1 MEKVENPKKKN
12 KSPFGK
18 YLRWFWVLFSMGVLF
33 VILIF
38 AFANWGV
45 FGQMPSF
52 DELENPESS
61 VATEIISVDGKT
73 LGKFYLENRVPVKY
87 EELPQHLVDAL
98 VSTED
103 ERFYSHSGIDAKGTL
118 RAIFSAGSSGG
129 ASTITQQLAK
139 NLFHGSSGASNKL
152 YRVIQKVKEWIIAV
166 RLERQYTK
174 NEIIAYYLNTV
185 DFVSNAYGI
194 RSASNIYFNKEPKN
208 LTVEEAAVL
217 VGMLQAPSRYN
228 PRFNPERSQNRRNVV
243 LAQMAKNDKI
253 TDAEKQ
259 KYQALPLKI
268 NYTPETHT
276 KGYATYFR
284 EYLRDYM
291 RKWVKENPKK
301 DGSTYDIYRDGLRIY
316 TTIDSRMQGYA
327 DEAVEDHLANLQKE
341 FFKQQKGNKN
351 APFIQINAQETKKII
366 DRAMRNSERWRQ
378 MSAQGKAE
386 DDILK
391 SFDVKTKM
399 SIFTWKGERDTIMTP
414 RDSIVYYKHFLQS
427 GMMAMEPITGNV
439 KAWVGGIDYKHFQ
452 YDHVA
457 QSARQVGSTFKP
469 FVYATAIDQL
479 GMSPC
484 DYIYDGPFTM
494 PRGRYGI
501 QKDWSPRNAGGK
513 FYGSVTM
520 KRALA
525 QSLNTV
531 TARLMDRVGPKAVI
545 DLCRDLGVKSDIPA
559 SPAIALGAVE
569 ITVSDMVAAYST
581 FANQGVYV
589 KPRFINKITDKNGVV
604 LFESRLETRD
614 VMNKDIA
621 YAIVKLLEG
630 VTESGSSGGRL
641 RYTGGGGAGYHV
653 MTGYPYGFK
662 NPIAGKTGTTQNNS
676 DGWFIGMVPNLVA
689 GVWVGNEDR
698 AAHFKSTVYGQGATM
713 ALPIWGI
720 FMKKC
725 YADKNLYVSDEEF
738 ERPANISVLVDC
750 WKRAATDSLSG
761 GPEVYGLPES
771 KKDSLAA
778 PKQSALEEFNF

>member
-1 MEKVENPKKKN
+1 MEKIEDSKKKKVVKKN
-12 KSPFGK
+12 PYLGLFWKLFGGGII
-18 YLRWFWVLFSMGVLF
+18 FAV
-33 VILIF
+33 LIF
-38 AFANWGV
+38 AFANWGI
-45 FGQMPSF
+45 FGAMPSF
-52 DELENPESS
+52 DELENPSSS
-61 VATEIISVDGKT
+61 VATEIISSDGKT

-87 EELPQHLVDAL
+87 EELPKHLVDAL
-98 VSTED
+98 IATED
-103 ERFYSHSGIDAKGTL
+103 ERFYSHSGIDARGTL
-118 RAIFSAGSSGG
+118 RAVFSAGSSGG
-129 ASTITQQLAK
+129 ASTISQQLAK
-139 NLFHGSSGASNKL
+139 NLFHGSSGSSNKL
-152 YRVIQKVKEWIIAV
+152 FRVIQKIKEWIIAV
-166 RLERQYTK
+166 KLERQYTK

-194 RSASNIYFNKEPKN
+194 RSAANIYFNKEPKN

-228 PRFNPERSQNRRNVV
+228 PRFNPERAENRRNIV
-243 LAQMAKNDKI
+243 LAQMAKNVKI
-253 TDAEKQ
+253 TEAEKE
-259 KYQALPLKI
+259 KYQAIPLKI
-268 NYTPETHT
+268 SYTPETHT

-316 TTIDSRMQGYA
+316 TTIDSRMQEYA
-327 DEAVEDHLANLQKE
+327 EEAVEMHLSNLQKE
-341 FFKQQKGNKN
+341 FFIQSKGNKN
-351 APFIQINAQETKKII
+351 APFVQLTNEETKKII
-366 DRAMRNSERWRQ
+366 NRAMRNSERWRQ
-378 MSAQGKAE
+378 MSSQGKTEE
-386 DDILK
+386 DIIK
-391 SFDVKTKM
+391 SFDIKTKM
-399 SIFTWKGERDTIMTP
+399 SVFTWKGEKDTLMTP
-414 RDSIVYYKHFLQS
+414 KDSIIYYKHFLQT
-427 GMMAMEPITGNV
+427 GMMSMEPVTGNV

-457 QSARQVGSTFKP
+457 QGARQVGSTFKP

-494 PRGRYGI
+494 PKGRYGI
-501 QKDWSPRNAGGK
+501 QQAWSPRNSDHK
-513 FYGSVTM
+513 YYGSVTLQ
-520 KRALA
+520 KALA

-589 KPRFINKITDKNGVV
+589 KPRFVSKITDKNGVV
-604 LFESRLETRD
+604 LFESKLETRD

-630 VTESGSSGGRL
+630 VTQGGSGGRL
-641 RYTGGGGAGYHV
+641 RYTGAGGAGYHR

-662 NPIAGKTGTTQNNS
+662 NPIAGKTGTSQNNS
-676 DGWFIGMVPNLVA
+676 DGWFIGMVPNLVT

-698 AAHFKSTVYGQGATM
+698 GAHFKSTVYGQGATM

-725 YADKNLYVSDEEF
+725 YGDKTLYVSEEEF
-738 ERPANISVLVDC
+738 ERPSNMSVLVDC
-750 WKRAATDSLSG
+750 WKRSAPVNDSLSG
-761 GPEVYGLPES
+761 DGSGVS
-771 KKDSLAA
+771 SAKKDSLAP
-778 PKQSALEEFNF
+778 PKQSIINEFDF

>member
-1 MEKVENPKKKN
+1 MEKIENSKKKEVSTN
-12 KSPFGK
+12 RKFLRLFWKLFGA
-18 YLRWFWVLFSMGVLF
+18 GVAF
-33 VILIF
+33 VVLIF
-38 AFANWGV
+38 AFANWGI
-45 FGQMPSF
+45 FGAMPSF

-61 VATEIISVDGKT
+61 VATEIISADGKT

-87 EELPQHLVDAL
+87 DELPQHLVDAL
-98 VSTED
+98 IATED
-103 ERFYSHSGIDAKGTL
+103 ERFRSHSGIDARGTM
-118 RAIFSAGSSGG
+118 RAIFTAGSSGG
-129 ASTITQQLAK
+129 ASTISQQLAK
-139 NLFHGSSGASNKL
+139 NLFHGSSGSSNKL
-152 YRVIQKVKEWIIAV
+152 FRVIQKVKEWIIAV
-166 RLERQYTK
+166 KLERQYTK

-194 RSASNIYFNKEPKN
+194 RSAANIYFNKEPKK

-228 PRFNPERSQNRRNVV
+228 PRFNPERAENRRNIV
-243 LAQMAKNDKI
+243 LAQMAKNGKI
-253 TDAEKQ
+253 TEAEKE
-259 KYQALPLKI
+259 KYQAIPLKI

-316 TTIDSRMQGYA
+316 TTIDSRMQEYA
-327 DEAVEDHLANLQKE
+327 EEAVEMHLANLQKE

-351 APFIQINAQETKKII
+351 APFIQINQDETKRII
-366 DRAMRNSERWRQ
+366 DRAIRNSERWRQ
-378 MSAQGKAE
+378 MSAQGKEEA
-386 DDILK
+386 DIIK

-399 SIFTWKGERDTIMTP
+399 AIFTWKGEKDTLMTP

-427 GMMAMEPITGNV
+427 GMMSMEPVTGNV

-457 QSARQVGSTFKP
+457 QGARQVGSTFKP

-494 PRGRYGI
+494 PKGRYGI
-501 QKDWSPRNAGGK
+501 QQPWSPKNSGGK
-513 FYGSVTM
+513 YYGSVTL
-520 KRALA
+520 KYALA

-589 KPRFINKITDKNGVV
+589 KPRFVNKITDKNGVV
-604 LFESRLETRD
+604 LFESRAETRD

-630 VTESGSSGGRL
+630 VTEGGSGGRL
-641 RYTGGGGAGYHV
+641 RYTGSGGAGYHT
-653 MTGYPYGFK
+653 MTGYPYAFK

-676 DGWFIGMVPNLVA
+676 DGWFIGMVPNLVT
-689 GVWVGNEDR
+689 GIWVGNEDR

-725 YADKNLYVSDEEF
+725 YADKTLYVSDEDF

-750 WKRAATDSLSG
+750 WKRVANDSVIG
-761 GPEVYGLPES
+761 GSL
-771 KKDSLAA
+771 KKDSLA
-778 PKQSALEEFNF
+778 PPTESLIKEFDF

>member
-1 MEKVENPKKKN
+1 MKKVEKPEKKN
-12 KSPFGK
+12 KSLGNK
-18 YLRWFWVLFSMGVLF
+18 LLLWFWMLFIGG
-33 VILIF
+33 ILAVVAVF
-38 AFANWGV
+38 ACANWGV
-45 FGQMPSF
+45 FGPMPTF
-52 DELENPESS
+52 DELENPSSS
-61 VATEIISVDGKT
+61 VATEIISTDGKT

-87 EELPQHLVDAL
+87 EDLPQHLVDAL
-98 VSTED
+98 IATED
-103 ERFYSHSGIDAKGTL
+103 ERFREHSGIDARGTM
-118 RAIFSAGSSGG
+118 RAIFKAGSSGG

-139 NLFHGSSGASNKL
+139 NLFHGSSGSSNTL
-152 YRVIQKVKEWIIAV
+152 HRVIQKIKEWIIAV

-194 RSASNIYFNKEPKN
+194 RSASNVYFNKEPKN
-208 LTVEEAAVL
+208 LTVEESAVL

-228 PRFNPERSQNRRNVV
+228 PNLRAEQSQARRNVV
-243 LAQMAKNDKI
+243 LGQMERNGYLTKD
-253 TDAEKQ
+253 EKEH
-259 KYQALPLKI
+259 YQSIPLVVDF
-268 NYTPETHT
+268 TPQTHT
-276 KGYATYFR
+276 RGYATYFR

-301 DGSTYDIYRDGLRIY
+301 DGSFYDIYRDGLRIY
-316 TTIDSRMQGYA
+316 TTIDSRMQEYA
-327 DEAVEDHLANLQKE
+327 EQAVEMHLSNLQDE
-341 FFKQQKGNKN
+341 FFIQQRNNKN
-351 APFIQINAQETKKII
+351 APFIQLTKDETEMII
-366 DRAMRNSERWRQ
+366 QRAMRNSERWRQ
-378 MSAQGKAE
+378 MSVQGKSE
-386 DDILK
+386 DEIIK
-391 SFDVKTKM
+391 SFDVKTQM
-399 SIFTWKGERDTIMTP
+399 EIFTWKGDKDTLMTP
-414 RDSIVYYKHFLQS
+414 RDSIIYYKHFLQS

-484 DYIYDGPFTM
+484 DYVYDGPFTM

-501 QKDWSPRNAGGK
+501 LKDWSPKNSSVNY
-513 FYGSVTM
+513 YGTVTM

-531 TARLMDRVGPKAVI
+531 TARLMDRVGPEAVI
-545 DLCRDLGVKSDIPA
+545 DMCRDLGIKSDIPK

-589 KPRFINKITDKNGVV
+589 KPRFISKITDKSGVV
-604 LFESRLETRD
+604 LYESRMETRD
-614 VMNKDIA
+614 VMNRDIA
-621 YAIVKLLEG
+621 YAIVELLKG
-630 VTESGSSGGRL
+630 VTDGGSGGRL
-641 RYTGGGGAGYHV
+641 RYTGAGGAGYNR
-653 MTGYPYGFK
+653 MTGYPYAFK

-698 AAHFKSTVYGQGATM
+698 GAHFRSTIYGQGATM
-713 ALPIWGI
+713 ALPIWAL

-725 YADKNLYVSDEEF
+725 YADESLRVSQEDF
-738 ERPANISVLVDC
+738 ERPSNISVLVDC
-750 WKRAATDSLSG
+750 WKRAETDTVFGAGDALNGTNDSL
-761 GPEVYGLPES
+761 PPPRQ
-771 KKDSLAA
+771 SLIN
-778 PKQSALEEFNF
+778 EFDF

>member
-1 MEKVENPKKKN
+1 MEKIEHSKKKELSTN
-12 KSPFGK
+12 RKFLRLFWKLFGA
-18 YLRWFWVLFSMGVLF
+18 GIAF

-38 AFANWGV
+38 AFANWGI
-45 FGQMPSF
+45 FGAMPSF

-61 VATEIISVDGKT
+61 VATEIISADGKT
-73 LGKFYLENRVPVKY
+73 LGKFYLENRIPVKY
-87 EELPQHLVDAL
+87 DELPQHLVDAL
-98 VSTED
+98 IATED
-103 ERFYSHSGIDAKGTL
+103 ERFRSHSGIDARGTM
-118 RAIFSAGSSGG
+118 RAIFTAGSSGG
-129 ASTITQQLAK
+129 ASTISQQLAK
-139 NLFHGSSGASNKL
+139 NLFHGSSGSSNKL
-152 YRVIQKVKEWIIAV
+152 FRVIQKVKEWIIAV
-166 RLERQYTK
+166 KLERQYTK

-194 RSASNIYFNKEPKN
+194 RSAANIYFNKEPKK
-208 LTVEEAAVL
+208 LTVEESAVL
-217 VGMLQAPSRYN
+217 IGMLQAPSRYN
-228 PRFNPERSQNRRNVV
+228 PRFNPERSQNRRNIV
-243 LAQMAKNDKI
+243 LAQMAKNKKI
-253 TDAEKQ
+253 TEAEKV
-259 KYQALPLKI
+259 KYQAKPLKI

-316 TTIDSRMQGYA
+316 TTIDSRMQEYA
-327 DEAVEDHLANLQKE
+327 EEAVEMHLANLQKE

-351 APFIQINAQETKKII
+351 APFIQINQDETNKII
-366 DRAMRNSERWRQ
+366 NRAMRNSERWRQ
-378 MSAQGKAE
+378 MSAQGKEEE
-386 DDILK
+386 DIIK

-399 SIFTWKGERDTIMTP
+399 AIFTWKGEKDTLMTP

-427 GMMAMEPITGNV
+427 GMMSMEPVTGNV

-457 QSARQVGSTFKP
+457 QGARQVGSTFKP

-494 PRGRYGI
+494 PKGRYGI
-501 QKDWSPRNAGGK
+501 QQPWSPKNSGGK
-513 FYGSVTM
+513 YYGSVTM
-520 KRALA
+520 KYALA

-559 SPAIALGAVE
+559 SPAIGLGAVE

-589 KPRFINKITDKNGVV
+589 KPRFVNKITDKNGVV
-604 LFESRLETRD
+604 LFESRAETRD

-630 VTESGSSGGRL
+630 VTEGGSGGRL
-641 RYTGGGGAGYHV
+641 RYTGSGGSGYHT
-653 MTGYPYGFK
+653 MTGYPYAFK

-676 DGWFIGMVPNLVA
+676 DGWFIGMVPNLVT
-689 GVWVGNEDR
+689 GIWVGNEDR

-725 YADKNLYVSDEEF
+725 YGDKTLYVSDEDF

-750 WKRAATDSLSG
+750 WKRVANDSLIDGSQ
-761 GPEVYGLPES
+761 
-771 KKDSLAA
+771 KRDSLAA
-778 PKQSALEEFNF
+778 PTESVPTEFNF

>member
-1 MEKVENPKKKN
+1 MEKIENSKKKEVSTN
-12 KSPFGK
+12 RKFLRLFWKLFGA
-18 YLRWFWVLFSMGVLF
+18 GVAF

-38 AFANWGV
+38 AFANWGI
-45 FGQMPSF
+45 FGAMPSF

-61 VATEIISVDGKT
+61 VATEIISADGKT

-87 EELPQHLVDAL
+87 EELPEYLVDAL
-98 VSTED
+98 IATED
-103 ERFYSHSGIDAKGTL
+103 ERFRSHSGIDARGTM

-129 ASTITQQLAK
+129 ASTISQQLAK
-139 NLFHGSSGASNKL
+139 NLFHGSSGSSNKL
-152 YRVIQKVKEWIIAV
+152 FRVIQKIKEWIIAV
-166 RLERQYTK
+166 KLERQYTK

-194 RSASNIYFNKEPKN
+194 RSAANIYFNKEPKK

-228 PRFNPERSQNRRNVV
+228 PRFNPDRAENRRNIV
-243 LAQMAKNDKI
+243 LAQMAKNGKI
-253 TDAEKQ
+253 TEAEKE
-259 KYQALPLKI
+259 KYQAKPLKI

-316 TTIDSRMQGYA
+316 TTIDSRMQEYA
-327 DEAVEDHLANLQKE
+327 EEAVEMHLSNLQKE

-351 APFIQINAQETKKII
+351 APFIQINQAETNKII
-366 DRAMRNSERWRQ
+366 NRAMRNSERWRQ
-378 MSAQGKAE
+378 MSAQGKEEE
-386 DDILK
+386 DIIK

-399 SIFTWKGERDTIMTP
+399 AIFTWKGEKDTLMTP

-427 GMMAMEPITGNV
+427 GMMSMEPITGNV

-457 QSARQVGSTFKP
+457 QGARQVGSTFKP

-494 PRGRYGI
+494 PKGRYGI
-501 QKDWSPRNAGGK
+501 QQPWSPKNSAGK
-513 FYGSVTM
+513 YYGSVTM
-520 KRALA
+520 KYALA

-589 KPRFINKITDKNGVV
+589 KPRFVNKITDKNGVV
-604 LFESRLETRD
+604 LFESKAETRD

-621 YAIVKLLEG
+621 YGIVKLLEG
-630 VTESGSSGGRL
+630 VTEGGSGGRL
-641 RYTGGGGAGYHV
+641 RYTGSGGAGYHT
-653 MTGYPYGFK
+653 MTGYPYAFK

-676 DGWFIGMVPNLVA
+676 DGWFIGMVPNLVT
-689 GVWVGNEDR
+689 GIWVGNEDR

-725 YADKNLYVSDEEF
+725 YADKTLYVSDEAF
-738 ERPANISVLVDC
+738 ERPSNLSVLVDC
-750 WKRAATDSLSG
+750 WKRAANDSLIDGS
-761 GPEVYGLPES
+761 E
-771 KKDSLAA
+771 KRDSLAPPTESV
-778 PKQSALEEFNF
+778 PKEFNF

>member
-1 MEKVENPKKKN
+1 MEKIEDPKKKQVSTN
-12 KSPFGK
+12 KKFLRLFWKLFGG
-18 YLRWFWVLFSMGVLF
+18 GVVF

-38 AFANWGV
+38 AFANWGI
-45 FGQMPSF
+45 FGAMPSF

-61 VATEIISVDGKT
+61 VATEIISADGKT
-73 LGKFYLENRVPVKY
+73 LGKFYLENRVPIKF

-98 VSTED
+98 IATED
-103 ERFYSHSGIDAKGTL
+103 ERFYSHSGIDARGTM
-118 RAIFSAGSSGG
+118 RAVFSAGSSGG

-139 NLFHGSSGASNKL
+139 NLFHGSSGSSNKL
-152 YRVIQKVKEWIIAV
+152 FRVIQKIKEWIIAV
-166 RLERQYTK
+166 KLERQYTK

-194 RSASNIYFNKEPKN
+194 RSAANIYFNKEPKN

-217 VGMLQAPSRYN
+217 VGMLQGPSRYN
-228 PRFNPERSQNRRNVV
+228 PRFNVERSQNRRNIV

-253 TDAEKQ
+253 TEAEKE
-259 KYQALPLKI
+259 KYQAKPLKI

-301 DGSTYDIYRDGLRIY
+301 DGSSYDIYRDGLRIY
-316 TTIDSRMQGYA
+316 TTIDSRMQEYA
-327 DEAVEDHLANLQKE
+327 EEAVEMHLSNLQKE
-341 FFKQQKGNKN
+341 FFIQSKGNKN
-351 APFIQINAQETKKII
+351 APFIQINQAETKKII

-378 MSAQGKAE
+378 MSSQGKSEE
-386 DDILK
+386 DIIK

-399 SIFTWKGERDTIMTP
+399 AIFTWKGEKDTLMTP
-414 RDSIVYYKHFLQS
+414 KDSIVYYKHFLQS
-427 GMMAMEPITGNV
+427 GMMSMEPITGNV

-457 QSARQVGSTFKP
+457 QGARQVGSTFKP

-494 PRGRYGI
+494 PKGRYGI
-501 QKDWSPRNAGGK
+501 QQPWSPKNSAGK
-513 FYGSVTM
+513 YYGSVTM
-520 KRALA
+520 KYALA

-604 LFESRLETRD
+604 LFESKVETRD

-630 VTESGSSGGRL
+630 VTEGGSGGRL
-641 RYTGGGGAGYHV
+641 RYTGGGGAGYHR
-653 MTGYPYGFK
+653 MTGYPYAFK

-676 DGWFIGMVPNLVA
+676 DGWFIGMVPNLVT

-725 YADKNLYVSDEEF
+725 YADKTLFVSDEDF
-738 ERPANISVLVDC
+738 ERPANMSVLVDC
-750 WKRAATDSLSG
+750 WKRVSNDSVMGGGSNQEGSG
-761 GPEVYGLPES
+761 
-771 KKDSLAA
+771 KKDSLSP
-778 PKQSALEEFNF
+778 PKQSIIREFDF

>member
-1 MEKVENPKKKN
+1 MEKIEDSKKKETSTN
-12 KSPFGK
+12 KKFLKLFWKLFGAGIA
-18 YLRWFWVLFSMGVLF
+18 FI
-33 VILIF
+33 ILIF
-38 AFANWGV
+38 AFANWGI
-45 FGQMPSF
+45 FGAMPSF
-52 DELENPESS
+52 DELENPASS
-61 VATEIISVDGKT
+61 VATEIISADGKT

-87 EELPQHLVDAL
+87 DELPQHLVDAL
-98 VSTED
+98 VATED

-118 RAIFSAGSSGG
+118 RAVFSAGSSGG

-139 NLFHGSSGASNKL
+139 NLFHGSSGSSNKL
-152 YRVIQKVKEWIIAV
+152 FRVIQKIKEWIIAV
-166 RLERQYTK
+166 KLERQYTK

-194 RSASNIYFNKEPKN
+194 RSASNIYFNKEPKD

-228 PRFNPERSQNRRNVV
+228 PRFNPDRAENRRNIV
-243 LAQMAKNDKI
+243 LGQMAKNNKI
-253 TDAEKQ
+253 TEAEKD
-259 KYQALPLKI
+259 KYQAKPLKI

-301 DGSTYDIYRDGLRIY
+301 DGSSYDIYRDGLRIY
-316 TTIDSRMQGYA
+316 TTIDSRMQEYA
-327 DEAVEDHLANLQKE
+327 EEAVEMHLANLQRE
-341 FFKQQKGNKN
+341 FFKQTKGNKN
-351 APFIQINAQETKKII
+351 APFVQINQAETKKII

-378 MSAQGKAE
+378 MSSQGKPEE
-386 DDILK
+386 DIIK
-391 SFDVKTKM
+391 SFDIKTKM
-399 SIFTWKGERDTIMTP
+399 AVFTWKGEKDTIMTP
-414 RDSIVYYKHFLQS
+414 RDSIIYYKHFLQT
-427 GMMAMEPITGNV
+427 GMMSMEPVTGNV

-457 QSARQVGSTFKP
+457 QGARQVGSTFKP

-494 PRGRYGI
+494 PKGRYGI
-501 QKDWSPRNAGGK
+501 QQPWSPKNSAGK
-513 FYGSVTM
+513 YYGSVTM
-520 KRALA
+520 KYALA

-559 SPAIALGAVE
+559 SPAIALGAVD

-581 FANQGVYV
+581 FANQGIYV

-604 LFESRLETRD
+604 LFESKVETRD

-621 YAIVKLLEG
+621 YAVVKLLEG
-630 VTESGSSGGRL
+630 VTEGGSGGRL
-641 RYTGGGGAGYHV
+641 RYTGSGGAGYHV
-653 MTGYPYGFK
+653 MTGYPYAFK

-676 DGWFIGMVPNLVA
+676 DGWFIGMVPNLVT

-698 AAHFKSTVYGQGATM
+698 AAHFRSTAYGQGAAM

-725 YADKNLYVSDEEF
+725 YADKKLFVSDEAF
-738 ERPANISVLVDC
+738 ERPPNMSVLVDC
-750 WKRAATDSLSG
+750 WKRVSNDSVMGGGSNNAGSG
-761 GPEVYGLPES
+761 
-771 KKDSLAA
+771 KKDSLA
-778 PKQSALEEFNF
+778 PPTQSIIREFDF

>member
-1 MEKVENPKKKN
+1 MEKIEHSRKKELSTNRKFLRLFW
-12 KSPFGK
+12 KLFGA
-18 YLRWFWVLFSMGVLF
+18 GIAF

-38 AFANWGV
+38 AFANWGI
-45 FGQMPSF
+45 FGAMPSF

-61 VATEIISVDGKT
+61 VATEIISADGKT
-73 LGKFYLENRVPVKY
+73 LGKFYLENRIPVKY
-87 EELPQHLVDAL
+87 DELPQHLVDAL
-98 VSTED
+98 IATED
-103 ERFYSHSGIDAKGTL
+103 ERFRSHSGIDARGTM
-118 RAIFSAGSSGG
+118 RAIFTAGSSGG
-129 ASTITQQLAK
+129 ASTISQQLAK
-139 NLFHGSSGASNKL
+139 NLFHGSSGSSNKL
-152 YRVIQKVKEWIIAV
+152 FRVIQKVKEWIIAV
-166 RLERQYTK
+166 KLERQYTK

-194 RSASNIYFNKEPKN
+194 RSAANIYFNKEPKK
-208 LTVEEAAVL
+208 LTVEESAVL
-217 VGMLQAPSRYN
+217 IGMLQAPSRYN
-228 PRFNPERSQNRRNVV
+228 PRFNPERSQNRRNIV
-243 LAQMAKNDKI
+243 LAQMAKNKKI
-253 TDAEKQ
+253 TEAEKV
-259 KYQALPLKI
+259 KYQAKPLKI

-316 TTIDSRMQGYA
+316 TTIDSRMQEYA
-327 DEAVEDHLANLQKE
+327 EEAVEMHLANLQKE

-351 APFIQINAQETKKII
+351 APFIQINQDETNKII
-366 DRAMRNSERWRQ
+366 NRAMRNSERWRQ
-378 MSAQGKAE
+378 MSAQGKEEE
-386 DDILK
+386 DIIK

-399 SIFTWKGERDTIMTP
+399 AIFTWKGEKDTLMTP

-427 GMMAMEPITGNV
+427 GMMSMEPVTGNV

-457 QSARQVGSTFKP
+457 QGARQVGSTFKP

-494 PRGRYGI
+494 PKGRYGI
-501 QKDWSPRNAGGK
+501 QQPWSPKNSGGK
-513 FYGSVTM
+513 YYGSVTM
-520 KRALA
+520 KYALA

-559 SPAIALGAVE
+559 SPAIGLGAVE

-589 KPRFINKITDKNGVV
+589 KPRFVNKITDKNGVV
-604 LFESRLETRD
+604 LFESRAETRD

-630 VTESGSSGGRL
+630 VTEGGSGGRL
-641 RYTGGGGAGYHV
+641 RYTGSGGAGYHT
-653 MTGYPYGFK
+653 MTGYPYAFK

-676 DGWFIGMVPNLVA
+676 DGWFIGMVPNLVT
-689 GVWVGNEDR
+689 GIWVGNEDR

-725 YADKNLYVSDEEF
+725 YGDKTLYVSDEDF

-750 WKRAATDSLSG
+750 WKRVANDSLIDGSQ
-761 GPEVYGLPES
+761 
-771 KKDSLAA
+771 KRDSLAA
-778 PKQSALEEFNF
+778 PTESVPTEFNF

>member
-1 MEKVENPKKKN
+1 MEKIEDSKKKKVVKKN
-12 KSPFGK
+12 PYLGLFWKLFGGGII
-18 YLRWFWVLFSMGVLF
+18 FAV
-33 VILIF
+33 LIF
-38 AFANWGV
+38 AFANWGI
-45 FGQMPSF
+45 FGAMPSF
-52 DELENPESS
+52 DELENPSSS
-61 VATEIISVDGKT
+61 VATEIISSDGKT

-87 EELPQHLVDAL
+87 EELPKHLVDAL
-98 VSTED
+98 IATED
-103 ERFYSHSGIDAKGTL
+103 ERFYSHSGIDARGTL
-118 RAIFSAGSSGG
+118 RAVFSAGSSGG
-129 ASTITQQLAK
+129 ASTISQQLAK
-139 NLFHGSSGASNKL
+139 NLFHGSSGSSNKL
-152 YRVIQKVKEWIIAV
+152 FRVIQKIKEWIIAV
-166 RLERQYTK
+166 KLERQYTK

-194 RSASNIYFNKEPKN
+194 RSAANIYFNKEPKN

-228 PRFNPERSQNRRNVV
+228 PRFNPERAENRRNIV

-253 TDAEKQ
+253 TEAEKE
-259 KYQALPLKI
+259 KYQAIPLKI
-268 NYTPETHT
+268 SYTPETHT

-316 TTIDSRMQGYA
+316 TTIDSRMQEYA
-327 DEAVEDHLANLQKE
+327 EEAVEMHLSNLQKE
-341 FFKQQKGNKN
+341 FFIQSKGNKN
-351 APFIQINAQETKKII
+351 APFVQLTNEETKKII
-366 DRAMRNSERWRQ
+366 NRAMRNSERWRQ
-378 MSAQGKAE
+378 MSSQGKTEE
-386 DDILK
+386 DIIK
-391 SFDVKTKM
+391 SFDIKTKM
-399 SIFTWKGERDTIMTP
+399 SVFTWKGEKDTLMTP
-414 RDSIVYYKHFLQS
+414 KDSIIYYKHFLQT
-427 GMMAMEPITGNV
+427 GMMSMEPVTGNV

-457 QSARQVGSTFKP
+457 QGARQVGSTFKP

-494 PRGRYGI
+494 PKGRYGI
-501 QKDWSPRNAGGK
+501 QQAWSPRNSDHK
-513 FYGSVTM
+513 YYGSVTLQ
-520 KRALA
+520 KALA

-589 KPRFINKITDKNGVV
+589 KPRFVSKITDKNGVV
-604 LFESRLETRD
+604 LFESKLETRD

-630 VTESGSSGGRL
+630 VTQGGSGGRL
-641 RYTGGGGAGYHV
+641 RYTGAGGAGYHR

-662 NPIAGKTGTTQNNS
+662 NPIAGKTGTSQNNS
-676 DGWFIGMVPNLVA
+676 DGWFIGMVPNLVT

-698 AAHFKSTVYGQGATM
+698 GAHFKSTVYGQGATM

-725 YADKNLYVSDEEF
+725 YGDKTLYVSEEEF
-738 ERPANISVLVDC
+738 ERPSNMSVLVDC
-750 WKRAATDSLSG
+750 WKRTAPVNDSLSSDG
-761 GPEVYGLPES
+761 SGVS
-771 KKDSLAA
+771 SVKKDSLAP
-778 PKQSALEEFNF
+778 PKQSIINEFDF

>member
-1 MEKVENPKKKN
+1 MEKIEDSKKKELSTN
-12 KSPFGK
+12 RKLLRLFWKLFGA
-18 YLRWFWVLFSMGVLF
+18 GIAF

-38 AFANWGV
+38 AFANWGI
-45 FGQMPSF
+45 FGAMPSF

-61 VATEIISVDGKT
+61 VATEIISADGKT

-87 EELPQHLVDAL
+87 EELPEHLVDAL
-98 VSTED
+98 IATED
-103 ERFYSHSGIDAKGTL
+103 ERFRSHSGIDARGTM

-129 ASTITQQLAK
+129 ASTISQQLAK
-139 NLFHGSSGASNKL
+139 NLFHGSSGSSNKL
-152 YRVIQKVKEWIIAV
+152 FRVIQKVKEWIIAV
-166 RLERQYTK
+166 KLERQYTK

-194 RSASNIYFNKEPKN
+194 RSAANIYFNKEPKK

-228 PRFNPERSQNRRNVV
+228 PRFNPDRAEKRRNIV
-243 LAQMAKNDKI
+243 LAQMAKNKKI
-253 TDAEKQ
+253 TEAEKE
-259 KYQALPLKI
+259 KYQAKPLKI

-316 TTIDSRMQGYA
+316 TTIDSRMQEYA
-327 DEAVEDHLANLQKE
+327 EEAVEMHLSNLQKE

-351 APFIQINAQETKKII
+351 APFIQINEAETKKII

-378 MSAQGKAE
+378 MSAQGKEEA
-386 DDILK
+386 DIIK

-399 SIFTWKGERDTIMTP
+399 AIFTWKGEKDTIMTP

-427 GMMAMEPITGNV
+427 GMMSMDPITGNV

-457 QSARQVGSTFKP
+457 QGARQVGSTFKP

-494 PRGRYGI
+494 PKGKYGI
-501 QKDWSPRNAGGK
+501 LQAWSPKNSDNK
-513 FYGSVTM
+513 YYGSVTL
-520 KRALA
+520 KKALA

-531 TARLMDRVGPKAVI
+531 SARLMDRVGPKSVI

-589 KPRFINKITDKNGVV
+589 KPRFVNKITDKNGVV
-604 LFESRLETRD
+604 LFESKAETRD

-621 YAIVKLLEG
+621 YAIIKLLEG
-630 VTESGSSGGRL
+630 VTEGGSGGRL
-641 RYTGGGGAGYHV
+641 RYTGSGGAGYHT
-653 MTGYPYGFK
+653 MTGYPYAFK

-676 DGWFIGMVPNLVA
+676 DGWFIGMVPNLVT

-725 YADKNLYVSDEEF
+725 YGDKTLYVSDEDF

-750 WKRAATDSLSG
+750 WKRASNDSVG
-761 GPEVYGLPES
+761 GGS
-771 KKDSLAA
+771 KKRDSLAA
-778 PKQSALEEFNF
+778 PTEVVPGEFDF

>member
-1 MEKVENPKKKN
+1 MEKIEHSKKKELSTN
-12 KSPFGK
+12 RKFLRLFWKLFGA
-18 YLRWFWVLFSMGVLF
+18 GIAF

-38 AFANWGV
+38 AFANWGI
-45 FGQMPSF
+45 FGAMPSF

-61 VATEIISVDGKT
+61 VATEIISADGKT
-73 LGKFYLENRVPVKY
+73 LGKFYLENRIPVKY
-87 EELPQHLVDAL
+87 DELPQHLVDAL
-98 VSTED
+98 IATED
-103 ERFYSHSGIDAKGTL
+103 ERFRSHSGIDARGTM
-118 RAIFSAGSSGG
+118 RAIFTAGSSGG
-129 ASTITQQLAK
+129 ASTISQQLAK
-139 NLFHGSSGASNKL
+139 NLFHGSSGSSNKL
-152 YRVIQKVKEWIIAV
+152 FRVIQKVKEWIIAV
-166 RLERQYTK
+166 KLERQYTK

-194 RSASNIYFNKEPKN
+194 RSAANIYFNKEPKK
-208 LTVEEAAVL
+208 LTVEESAVL
-217 VGMLQAPSRYN
+217 IGMLQAPSRYN
-228 PRFNPERSQNRRNVV
+228 PRFNPERSQNRRNIV
-243 LAQMAKNDKI
+243 LAQMAKNKKI
-253 TDAEKQ
+253 TEAEKV
-259 KYQALPLKI
+259 KYQAKPLKI

-316 TTIDSRMQGYA
+316 TTIDSRMQEYA
-327 DEAVEDHLANLQKE
+327 EEAVEMHLANLQKE

-351 APFIQINAQETKKII
+351 APFIQINQDETNKII
-366 DRAMRNSERWRQ
+366 NRAMRNSERWRQ
-378 MSAQGKAE
+378 MSAQGKEEE
-386 DDILK
+386 DIIK

-399 SIFTWKGERDTIMTP
+399 AIFTWKGEKDTLMTP

-427 GMMAMEPITGNV
+427 GMMSMEPVTGNV

-457 QSARQVGSTFKP
+457 QGARQVGSTFKP

-494 PRGRYGI
+494 PKGRYGI
-501 QKDWSPRNAGGK
+501 QQPWSPKNSGGK
-513 FYGSVTM
+513 YYGSVTM
-520 KRALA
+520 KYALA

-559 SPAIALGAVE
+559 SPAIGLGAVE

-589 KPRFINKITDKNGVV
+589 KPRFVNKITDKNGVV
-604 LFESRLETRD
+604 LFESRAETRD

-630 VTESGSSGGRL
+630 VTEGGSGGRL
-641 RYTGGGGAGYHV
+641 RYTGSGGAGYHT
-653 MTGYPYGFK
+653 MTGYPYAFK

-676 DGWFIGMVPNLVA
+676 DGWFIGMVPNLVT
-689 GVWVGNEDR
+689 GIWVGNEDR

-725 YADKNLYVSDEEF
+725 YGDKTLYVSDEDF

-750 WKRAATDSLSG
+750 WKRVANDSLIDGSQ
-761 GPEVYGLPES
+761 
-771 KKDSLAA
+771 KRDSLAA
-778 PKQSALEEFNF
+778 PTESVPTEFNF